1 MARQVPLLHFALYS
15 LIISAKSPCSAV
27 KSSKS
32 TKKIQLKFDE
42 DGYFKIVQLAD
53 LHYGHFPETDQ
64 HTDKV
69 IANLLS
75 YERPDLAVLSGDMV
89 SGFAWD
95 GTMGWFEKRWRQ
107 LVKPIAA
114 AGVPYAL
121 ILGNHDDEADLSREQ
136 IVLLDMRLQQGSL
149 TELGPRE
156 AMGLSN
162 YYLDIAA
169 HKGGAPAARVWMLD
183 SGGRGCDWM
192 YGGSGC
198 VERPTIWWMNRTLAA
213 LPKVPSLAFV
223 HVPVPEFMDVWN
235 RGLARGSKHEPV
247 NCPMSDTGLFAALK
261 GMGVTAVHSGHDHDN
276 NYEGLLN
283 GVRLAYGHKTGY
295 GSYGPPPGWGHG
307 ARVVLLKAGQ
317 EAHEAETWIR
327 LENGARV
334 DQSKNPKFAKALQTV
349 CEAGEGYCEEF
360 PFAPTCKAELG
371 YRLALLSRMS
381 LGTFLY
387 LLGFVLLVGA
397 AAMYWQRLLKRR
409 AKQQEHS
416 SL

>member
-1 MARQVPLLHFALYS
+1 MSRRGSLLLLT
-15 LIISAKSPCSAV
+15 LIGLIFLADKSYPA
-27 KSSKS
+27 KS
-32 TKKIQLKFDE
+32 TKGARKVRLKFDE
-42 DGYFKIVQLAD
+42 DGYFKIIQLAD
-53 LHYGHFPETDQ
+53 LHYGHFPETDE

-75 YERPDLAVLSGDMV
+75 YEQPDLAVLSGDMV

-95 GTMGWFEKRWRQ
+95 GTNGWFEKRFRQ
-107 LVKPIAA
+107 LIKPIAA

-149 TELGPRE
+149 TQLGPRE

-169 HKGGAPAARVWMLD
+169 NKGGGPAARIWMLD
-183 SGGRGCDWM
+183 SGGRGCDWQ

-198 VERPTIWWMNRTLAA
+198 VERPTIWWMNGTLVR
-213 LPKVPSLAFV
+213 LPRVPSLAFV
-223 HVPVPEFMDVWN
+223 HVPVPEFMEVWN
-235 RGLARGSKHEPV
+235 RGAARGSKHEPV
-247 NCPMSDTGLFAALK
+247 NCPMSDTGLFKALK
-261 GMGVTAVHSGHDHDN
+261 SMGVTALHSGHDHDN
-276 NYEGLLN
+276 NYEGLLD

-307 ARVVLLKAGQ
+307 ARVILLKAGQ
-317 EAHEAETWIR
+317 AAHEAETWIR

-334 DQSKNPKFAKALQTV
+334 DQSKNPKFASALQTI
-349 CEAGEGYCEEF
+349 CEPGDGYCEEF
-360 PFAPTCKAELG
+360 PFAPTCRAELRF
-371 YRLALLSRMS
+371 RLARLSHISLTTYLYS
-381 LGTFLY
+381 LG
-387 LLGFVLLVGA
+387 LLLAA
-397 AAMYWQRLLKRR
+397 AAMVMYRRRVVKRR
-409 AKQQEHS
+409 GKQQEHS